1 MTRFV
6 AVSVL
11 TDEAGDVR
19 EGALQLEREELV
31 ELLEE
36 RLRTAEELYQSVNVM
51 LHLPCVLPCVALG
64 VVAAATLG
72 MCKVARVERS
82 LP

>member
-1 MTRFV
+1 MARLV

-11 TDEAGDVR
+11 TDKAGDVR

-36 RLRTAEELYQSVNVM
+36 RLRTAEELYKSVNVM

-72 MCKVARVERS
+72 MCKVARIKRS

>member
-11 TDEAGDVR
+11 TDEAGNVR

-51 LHLPCVLPCVALG
+51 PSV
-64 VVAAATLG
+64 
-72 MCKVARVERS
+72 
-82 LP
+82 